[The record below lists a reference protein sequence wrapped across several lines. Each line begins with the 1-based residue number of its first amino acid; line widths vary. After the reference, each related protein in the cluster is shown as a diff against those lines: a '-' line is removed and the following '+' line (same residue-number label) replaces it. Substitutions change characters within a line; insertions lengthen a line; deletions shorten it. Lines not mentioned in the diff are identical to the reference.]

1 LAVAIVVTFSLYH
14 LTRINNWDAQ
24 SIGADRLKR
33 LGHPIPSTST
43 PVTQSTTRIEE
54 SGVPTGSPVISFKK
68 SSSHTQTPTLSPAPD
83 YTEGLLSYTSSHISQ
98 KAQVTASTD
107 EQLVVTQTKSI
118 SHEVEITGGFEPY
131 RQGELNTSHES
142 AILEQPHWVSQREHF
157 PIPSNSVIQ
166 LPTGRTKRIPQIQ
179 YSFAT
184 ETVTTKKINEERLW
198 AIRDAFKHAWGA
210 YRDYAMPHD
219 ELAPVTLK
227 FRDPFNG
234 WGATLVD
241 TLDTLWIMDLKDEFE
256 LAITEVGKID
266 FTTSTRKD
274 IPLFETVIRYL
285 GGLIAAYDVSSGK
298 YPVLL
303 QKAVELAEILMGAFD
318 TPNRMPVTYYHW
330 APSYASQ
337 PHRASSKVVLA
348 ELGSLSVEFT
358 RLAQL
363 TKENKYYDAIARITN
378 ELEAWQNNTK
388 LPGLWPVAVDAS
400 GCKKPDHLSAQM
412 AHSASRGP
420 QNFLPP
426 IQNAPVVIAGIVE
439 GRLQEKDDRSSS
451 LSHQT
456 LDKRQ
461 LDDAGIAGHA
471 EIADDEE
478 PAYLPVDGLTNG
490 NSSTVTGAPAKNKN
504 SSLDEVDCQP
514 QGLSSPPYSSV
525 ESFTIGGMS
534 DSTYEYL
541 PKEWLLLGGLNS
553 QYESM
558 YTEAIDVIREKLL
571 YRPMTK
577 DGRDVLFA
585 GTLKTSG
592 LTAENSSSTSPGEKM
607 QYEAQHL
614 TCFAG
619 GMFALGSKIFGIKGD
634 LDIAWKLTDG
644 CIWAYESTATGI
656 MPESFHLV
664 PCASRKDCAWNE
676 TRWWEALDPYRS
688 TREEQARIWHEHQR
702 LLSQGALAEE
712 EDRTELQSHNDMP
725 VLPIKSVEIDL
736 EGDTG
741 EYDGSIAMAEESRSS
756 LRKRQALGVSE
767 DSESGEEP
775 SIQSTN
781 IRTGSA
787 EDQSNEA
794 IPATP
799 VDVGGALEAGE
810 ETLIQPSN
818 TETGPAEDRSNDT
831 IPATTQSWFPIHTPK
846 TISSHEEFVEARIQE
861 ERLPEGF
868 ADITSSKYIL
878 RPEAIESVFIMY
890 RLTGNKHWQEQGW
903 RMFTAI
909 QTYTLTKHGNSAIF
923 DVTSEVPQFTDSME
937 SFWLAETLKYF
948 YLLYSDPDLISLD
961 DYVL

>member
-1 LAVAIVVTFSLYH
+1 M
-14 LTRINNWDAQ
+14 
-24 SIGADRLKR
+24 
-33 LGHPIPSTST
+33 
-43 PVTQSTTRIEE
+43 
-54 SGVPTGSPVISFKK
+54 PTGSPVTSLRN
-68 SSSHTQTPTLSPAPD
+68 SSSHTQTPTLSPTPD
-83 YTEGLLSYTSSHISQ
+83 YAEGLPSSTSFHSSE
-98 KAQVTASTD
+98 KAQVTTSYD
-107 EQLVVTQTKSI
+107 EQLVVTQTKSL
-118 SHEVEITGGFEPY
+118 SDEDEITGGFESH
-131 RQGELNTSHES
+131 RLGELDTSYES
-142 AILEQPHWVSQREHF
+142 AIFEQPHWIPQKEHF
-157 PIPSNSVIQ
+157 PIPSNLVIQ
-166 LPTGRTKRIPQIQ
+166 LPTGRPKPIPAIQ
-179 YSFAT
+179 HSFAT
-184 ETVTTKKINEERLW
+184 ETVTIKKKNEERLG
-198 AIRDAFKHAWGA
+198 AIREAFKHAWAG

-256 LAITEVGKID
+256 LAVTEVGKID

-274 IPLFETVIRYL
+274 IPLFETTIRYL
-285 GGLIAAYDVSSGK
+285 GGLVAAYDVSSRK

-303 QKAVELAEILMGAFD
+303 HKAVELAEILMGVFD

-337 PHRASSKVVLA
+337 PHRAASKVVLA

-363 TKENKYYDAIARITN
+363 TKDNKYYDAVARITN

-400 GCKKPDHLSAQM
+400 GCKKPDHWSAQM

-420 QNFLPP
+420 QNVLPP
-426 IQNAPVVIAGIVE
+426 MQNAPVVIPEEVE
-439 GRLQEKDDRSSS
+439 DRLQEKDDKNSSS
-451 LSHQT
+451 SHQA

-461 LDDAGIAGHA
+461 LDDAGVVDDAG
-471 EIADDEE
+471 IADDEE
-478 PAYLPVDGLTNG
+478 PAYLPIDGLNG
-490 NSSTVTGAPAKNKN
+490 NSSSTTRMPVKNKN
-504 SSLDEVDCQP
+504 SSLDGVDCQP

-525 ESFTIGGMS
+525 ESFTMGGMS

-558 YTEAIDVIREKLL
+558 YRKAMDVVRDKLL

-592 LTAENSSSTSPGEKM
+592 LSEEDSSSTSSGEKM
-607 QYEAQHL
+607 EYEAQHL

-644 CIWAYESTATGI
+644 CIWAYESTKTGI
-656 MPESFHLV
+656 VPESFHLV
-664 PCASRKDCAWNE
+664 PCASRKDCVWNE
-676 TRWWEALDPYRS
+676 TKWWEALDPYRS

-702 LLSQGALAEE
+702 LLSQETPAEE
-712 EDRTELQSHNDMP
+712 EDRPARPLHNDMP
-725 VLPIKSVEIDL
+725 VHPTESAEIDL
-736 EGDTG
+736 EDDTD
-741 EYDGSIAMAEESRSS
+741 EDYGSIVMAEESEKS
-756 LRKRQALGVSE
+756 LHKRQILLVSGA
-767 DSESGEEP
+767 SEAGEEP
-775 SIQSTN
+775 STQPTN
-781 IRTGSA
+781 TETGSA
-787 EDQSNEA
+787 EEQSNDS
-794 IPATP
+794 IPVTP
-799 VDVGGALEAGE
+799 LDVSGASEAGE
-810 ETLIQPSN
+810 EPLIQPTN
-818 TETGPAEDRSNDT
+818 TETGPAEDRSNGT
-831 IPATTQSWFPIHTPK
+831 IPATTESWFPIHTPK
-846 TISSHEEFVEARIQE
+846 TIASHEEFVEARIQE

-868 ADITSSKYIL
+868 ADIISNKYIL

-890 RLTGNKHWQEQGW
+890 RVTGDKHWQEQGW
-903 RMFTAI
+903 KMFTAI
-909 QTYTLTKHGNSAIF
+909 QTYTLTQHGNSAIF